1 MNKEER
7 LLKLKNLMKDINK
20 DQKENVL
27 NFASDE
33 KEWER
38 QPSGVE
44 SFDVSTGGGF
54 PFGHCS
60 VVWGSAGSG
69 KSSLMY
75 STVATA
81 QKNGKIVAFLDL
93 ENSFNTERASLFG
106 VKCDELIIGHY
117 SIAEDALDTII
128 KLSKEQAVDVIIL
141 DSIHGLSPKQ
151 EQEDKKGDKSV
162 SDNSQALLARKL
174 GQFFRMASTYIYKA
188 NIALILIGQT
198 RTNLGGYV
206 ALQSLSGGMALLH
219 NSLLTI
225 HVRRGQNSNAP
236 EVKWKEAYIDPDGK
250 FHLITKKEPAGFEVV
265 AKIDKKQVSGGQNEK
280 YEFSLP
286 YYFETGFFAPDSEGD
301 IIKIAPEMIGE
312 QKEECRKILVE
323 RGYKQFGDVGKALDD
338 LLEDVPYTDNDDES
352 PEELGKKL
360 VDETLEKAF
369 KEEKPKKSKRGRP
382 KKNATT
388 P

>member
-7 LLKLKNLMKDINK
+7 LAKVKLLMQDINK
-20 DQKENVL
+20 QQKENVL
-27 NFASDE
+27 NFASSE

-38 QPSGVE
+38 QSSGV
-44 SFDVSTGGGF
+44 DNVDLSTGGGF

-93 ENSFNTERASLFG
+93 ENSFNIERASLFG

-128 KLSKEQAVDVIIL
+128 KLAKEQVVDVIIL

-236 EVKWKEAYIDPDGK
+236 EIKWKERLLTQMEN
-250 FHLITKKEPAGFEVV
+250 F
-265 AKIDKKQVSGGQNEK
+265 
-280 YEFSLP
+280 
-286 YYFETGFFAPDSEGD
+286 
-301 IIKIAPEMIGE
+301 
-312 QKEECRKILVE
+312 IL
-323 RGYKQFGDVGKALDD
+323 
-338 LLEDVPYTDNDDES
+338 LL
-352 PEELGKKL
+352 
-360 VDETLEKAF
+360 
-369 KEEKPKKSKRGRP
+369 KKSKLAL
-382 KKNATT
+382 K
-388 P
+388 